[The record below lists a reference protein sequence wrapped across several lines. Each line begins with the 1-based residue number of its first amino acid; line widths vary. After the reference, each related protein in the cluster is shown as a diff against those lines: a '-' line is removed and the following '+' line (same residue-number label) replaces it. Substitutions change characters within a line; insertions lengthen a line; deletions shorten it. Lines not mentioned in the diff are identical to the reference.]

1 MKQINVRIG
10 LLGLGNIGQGVA
22 RLCAAA
28 RGTFNHRGLDLEVTG
43 VLERDLDREREFMPR
58 NAKMTGDADA
68 FFNGEYDMIVEVLG
82 GVRPAYDFV
91 ARALQKGV
99 PVVTAN
105 KAMMAAHGVELY
117 QLAADHNTTIRCE
130 ASAIAGVP
138 YLSALRDRPLI
149 ARANEIS
156 GIFNGTCNYILSSMQ
171 NDQVSFDD
179 ALADAQ
185 ARGYAEPDPTMDVE
199 LKDAAD
205 KLVVIVQHLGIT
217 GVFPKDLDVKGIRGL
232 EVLDFVHAEQFG
244 GTIKPIAYGK
254 LSDDK
259 LDAFVG
265 PTFVP
270 KKHPLANIH
279 YVINAVRLQSPE
291 IGDLVFSGPGAGRD
305 VTAATILDDVVE
317 IVTAKGCRPAPTVC
331 LGSNDRK
338 VVSPHTPWFI
348 RNELRENGGDEAV
361 INKLAQLGI
370 SVRQSVTTEQ
380 DGRTIVHVL
389 THARGRDMIEK
400 ALGQLKA
407 ELTTNSVALRAL
419 TEK

>member
-22 RLCAAA
+22 RLCAAGRSTLNR
-28 RGTFNHRGLDLEVTG
+28 RGVDLAVTG
-43 VLERDLDREREFMPR
+43 VLERDIERQREFMPR
-58 NAKMTGDADA
+58 GAKMSADADT
-68 FFNGEYDMIVEVLG
+68 FFEGQYDMIVEVLG

-91 ARALQKGV
+91 ARALQRGI

-117 QLAADHNTTIRCE
+117 QMAADHNTSIRCE

-138 YLSALRDRPLI
+138 YLSALRDRPLV
-149 ARANEIS
+149 ARVAEIS

-185 ARGYAEPDPTMDVE
+185 ERGYAEPDPTMDVE
-199 LKDAAD
+199 LRDAGD
-205 KLVVIVQHLGIT
+205 KLVVILQHLGIT
-217 GVFPKDLDVKGIRGL
+217 GVLPKHLEMTGIREL
-232 EVLDFVHAEQFG
+232 EVLDFVHADHFG
-244 GTIKPIAYGK
+244 GTIKPVAYGK
-254 LSDDK
+254 IGDDK
-259 LDAFVG
+259 IDAFIG

-270 KKHPLANIH
+270 KNHPLASIQ
-279 YVINAVRLQSPE
+279 YVLNAVRLRSGE

-317 IVTAKGCRPAPTVC
+317 IVSAKGGLQPPTVC
-331 LGSNDRK
+331 FGRNDRK
-338 VVSPHTPWFI
+338 VVSPNTAWFI

-361 INKLAQLGI
+361 INQLANQGI
-370 SVRQSVTTEQ
+370 SVRQSVTVER
-380 DGRTIVHVL
+380 DGHTVVHVL
-389 THARGRDMIEK
+389 THARGRDVVEPAIKQLEAK
-400 ALGQLKA
+400 LTTKTVAFRALG
-407 ELTTNSVALRAL
+407 ED
-419 TEK
+419 